1 MENQRQLVIVGHRG
15 AKGLALE
22 NTALSIEAAIAYGID
37 MVEIDLRLSKDGRVV
52 LLHDEN
58 AVARNSQI
66 VHPNEHTYEEL
77 LGYFPDLLTL
87 DELLPLV
94 NHRCRIML
102 ECKEMAAL
110 EPTVAILHECFANSW
125 QPNEFMFASFKYDVL
140 EKFHKLMPE
149 VELVVL
155 DNWSAVRAT
164 HRARKLGTVYLSMDQ
179 RYLWWG
185 VIRSLSRKYK
195 LFCYPNHKLIHIK
208 HAKPT
213 KWLKYGLYGV
223 ITDYPNFFLTKQS
236 STIESNESNVQEA

>member
-1 MENQRQLVIVGHRG
+1 MKNQQQLVIVGHRG

-22 NTALSIEAAIAYGID
+22 NTVMSVNAAIDYGVD

-58 AVARNSQI
+58 AVARDNEI
-66 VHPNEHTYEEL
+66 VHPGEHTYQEL

-87 DELLPLV
+87 EDLLAVV

-102 ECKEMAAL
+102 ECKEMPAL
-110 EPTVAILHECFANSW
+110 EPTVAILRQFFAKGW
-125 QPNEFMFASFKYDVL
+125 QPNEFMFASFHYDVL
-140 EKFHKLMPE
+140 ERFQALMPDI
-149 VELVVL
+149 ELVVL

-164 HRARKLGTVYLSMDQ
+164 HRARKLGAKYLSMDQ

-185 VIRSLSRKYK
+185 VIRSLSRRYK

-208 HAKPT
+208 HAKPAI
-213 KWLKYGLYGV
+213 WAKYGLYGV
-223 ITDYPNFFLTKQS
+223 ITDYPNFFLAKQS
-236 STIESNESNVQEA
+236 STIESDESNL